1 VSIGEVLGVARH
13 RSGLTVSDVS
23 GGTRIRESIIRG
35 IERDDFT
42 ACGGDF
48 YARGHIRAIAHAVG
62 TDPRPLIEQYDDA
75 QRARELAA
83 AAITDTAPTAAIR
96 LRDPGRPR
104 EDPPRPPV
112 PMGTLR
118 PRRRRG
124 VNWSVVLGL
133 LLVIAVGVAGYLF
146 FAGGG
151 HQARAGVKGHAQS
164 RSHGGRPGGHRPAA
178 PPAADRAVTLVPA
191 SVVAF
196 GPGGVGTGDDAEG
209 ADLAINASPAN
220 AWHTDWYATA
230 AFGGLQPGTGLL
242 LDLGKAVALTGARL
256 TLGEPGGTDVELRA
270 GDTPALADLPVVAK
284 AENAGGA
291 VQLRPAVAV
300 RARYVLIWLTRLPP
314 DSGGTFLASVYDVRL
329 EGQPAS

>member
-1 VSIGEVLGVARH
+1 MSIGEVLVVARH
-13 RSGLTVSDVS
+13 RSGLTVTDVS
-23 GGTRIRESIIRG
+23 DGTRIRESIIRG
-35 IERDDFT
+35 IERDDFS

-48 YARGHIRAIAHAVG
+48 YARGHIRAIAHAIG
-62 TDPRPLIEQYDDA
+62 TDPRPLIEQYDDD

-83 AAITDTAPTAAIR
+83 AAVADTAPTVAIR

-104 EDPPRPPV
+104 EDPPKPPM
-112 PMGTLR
+112 PLGTLR

-124 VNWSVVLGL
+124 INWSVVLGL
-133 LLVIAVGVAGYLF
+133 LLVVAVGVAGYLF

-151 HQARAGVKGHAQS
+151 HQASAGVKGHARAQAHDS
-164 RSHGGRPGGHRPAA
+164 RHGAA
-178 PPAADRAVTLVPA
+178 RPPAADRAVTLVPA

-196 GPGGVGTGDDAEG
+196 GPGGVGTGDDPEG
-209 ADLAINASPAN
+209 ADLAINASQST

-242 LDLGKAVALTGARL
+242 LDMGKAVALTGARL
-256 TLGEPGGTDVELRA
+256 MLGEPGGTDMELRA
-270 GDTPALADLPVVAK
+270 GDTPALADLPVVAR
-284 AENAGGA
+284 AHDAGGA

-329 EGQPAS
+329 EGQPGS